1 MPKSSRMII
10 LFILILR
17 KHHYIYLFEKCLKRL
32 NCTKNRT
39 TYKIFVSRTT
49 AKMSLCQCRTTKE
62 PSASKEAQ
70 CLPCTEGRG
79 GGEEGG
85 GHARGEHK
93 GSEKW
98 CWNKQR
104 NLPRAK
110 IIFKKKSLIKTNAST
125 HARTHSRT
133 QDTHWL
139 TSATVLANRS
149 KGQI

>member
-1 MPKSSRMII
+1 MII

-70 CLPCTEGRG
+70 CLPCTEGR
-79 GGEEGG
+79 EEEEKKEGG
-85 GHARGEHK
+85 MREG
-93 GSEKW
+93 
-98 CWNKQR
+98 N
-104 NLPRAK
+104 
-110 IIFKKKSLIKTNAST
+110 IKDPKNDAEIN
-125 HARTHSRT
+125 
-133 QDTHWL
+133 
-139 TSATVLANRS
+139 SATCREQ
-149 KGQI
+149 K